1 MVFLGDL
8 LHQVANG
15 ALGQVDGTV
24 VVVRLLLSAAESNI
38 EARNWNGVSD
48 VSRTTSLGG
57 QTYSA
62 WAAVPLGACM

>member
-24 VVVRLLLSAAESNI
+24 VVVRLLLSTAESDI
-38 EARNWNGVSD
+38 EARD
-48 VSRTTSLGG
+48 
-57 QTYSA
+57 
-62 WAAVPLGACM
+62 